1 MYFFVEIF
9 DNLFTIFYLR
19 NALYSP
25 EIGGQCPVVGDISQ
39 STYKSILD
47 KPLVASEEN
56 LSNLVWKIFNS
67 AAA

>member
-1 MYFFVEIF
+1 MYLIVDII
-9 DNLFTIFYLR
+9 DNLFPLFYLR

-56 LSNLVWKIFNS
+56 LSNLVLKIFNS